1 MSPIVWNVHSKS
13 SKDVALVKIREL
25 AGLLPHPTIQSRYF
39 PSSAADIKTP
49 SSDDKTSTKRSISGS
64 SRQPAADAADPVRA
78 TLAHPEELASRS
90 LLLGILHRTAGEYET
105 SRLFLEEV
113 LSQRTELGTS
123 WVVPT
128 AMFELASLEL
138 VEVESKARGKVP
150 NSEETGNWREALDKA
165 SNRLEQVGPLAAASS
180 GLATRIE
187 GRVTMLKDEIGYKR
201 TALKL

>member
-1 MSPIVWNVHSKS
+1 VWNIHSNS
-13 SKDVALVKIREL
+13 SKDVALVKIRAL
-25 AGLLPHPTIQSRYF
+25 AGLLPHPAIQSRLF
-39 PSSAADIKTP
+39 PSSAADIETT
-49 SSDDKTSTKRSISGS
+49 SSNDNTSTNFSTSGS
-64 SRQPAADAADPVRA
+64 SKQPAADTTDSVGT

-90 LLLGILHRTAGEYET
+90 LLLGILHRTVGDYET
-105 SRLFLEEV
+105 SRLLLEEV
-113 LSQRTELGTS
+113 LSQRTELGSS

-138 VEVESKARGKVP
+138 VEVESKPCGKVP
-150 NSEETGNWREALDKA
+150 SPEETTNWREALDKA
-165 SNRLEQVGPLAAASS
+165 STRLEQVGPLAAASS

>member
-1 MSPIVWNVHSKS
+1 MWNVHSKS
-13 SKDVALVKIREL
+13 SKDVALVKIQAL
-25 AGLLPHPTIQSRYF
+25 AGLLPHPTIQSQYF
-39 PSSAADIKTP
+39 PSAADIKAQ
-49 SSDDKTSTKRSISGS
+49 SSDDKTSTKGTTSGS
-64 SRQPAADAADPVRA
+64 SKQPAADATDSGRT

-113 LSQRTELGTS
+113 LSQRMDLGTS

-138 VEVESKARGKVP
+138 VEVECKSRGKP
-150 NSEETGNWREALDKA
+150 PSSEETENWKEALDRA

-180 GLATRIE
+180 GLANRIE
-187 GRVTMLKDEIGYKR
+187 GRVTMLKDEIGNKR

>member
-1 MSPIVWNVHSKS
+1 MSPIVWNIHSKS
-13 SKDVALVKIREL
+13 SKDVALVKIRAL
-25 AGLLPHPTIQSRYF
+25 AGLLPHPTIQSRYS
-39 PSSAADIKTP
+39 PSSAADIKTA
-49 SSDDKTSTKRSISGS
+49 SSDDKISTKGSISGS
-64 SRQPAADAADPVRA
+64 SKQPAADAVST

-90 LLLGILHRTAGEYET
+90 LLLGILHRTVGEYET
-105 SRLFLEEV
+105 SRLLLEEV

-138 VEVESKARGKVP
+138 VEVESKPHGKVLS
-150 NSEETGNWREALDKA
+150 SEETCNWREALDRA
-165 SNRLEQVGPLAAASS
+165 STRLEQVGPLAAASS